1 MFYDRFIE
9 LCNLKKIKPTALLKQ
24 LGLTYGN
31 LTRWQKGASVSLDTV
46 KVIAEYFGVTID
58 YFFDDD
64 DNNRVI
70 EYVGDEEQNTYTFKN
85 LYESLKSHPDYVAS
99 FMNGDIN
106 KYDYYDYKRIA
117 DYMHTTVS
125 YILPDTVQQVF
136 LSQEQT
142 ANAHPKHSNILAKD
156 LILNILGKPSASKDY
171 KFMQVR
177 ISMVILQHIL
187 NMGITAQQLK
197 QIRLS
202 EQKILLLSDISV
214 EEGKKKNYNFSDLT
228 RISEAFNISYEYMFT
243 GVNPNEQVK

>member
-46 KVIAEYFGVTID
+46 KVIADYFGVPID
-58 YFFDDD
+58 YFFDEDSD
-64 DNNRVI
+64 KKII
-70 EYVGDEEQNTYTFKN
+70 EYVSEEEQYTFKN

-106 KYDYYDYKRIA
+106 KYDYHDYKRIA

-125 YILPDTVQQVF
+125 YIL
-136 LSQEQT
+136 
-142 ANAHPKHSNILAKD
+142 HPKTYKAFSEQQSGESHIRHNNIPAKD
-156 LILNILGKPSASKDY
+156 LILNILGKPSASKEY
-171 KFMQVR
+171 KFTQVR

-202 EQKILLLSDISV
+202 EQKILQLSDISV
-214 EEGKKKNYNFSDLT
+214 EESKKKNYNFSDLT
-228 RISEAFNISYEYMFT
+228 RISEAFNISYEYMLT
-243 GVNPNEQVK
+243 GVNADDQNR